1 MRKSLLI
8 SKTSMPINSHQ
19 PDNILPLKCSN
30 APNHFIDL
38 CLVRIKLAQFNAFYC
53 WERKSFF
60 GVSQT
65 NNQRT
70 AATLHCFKCTDFN
83 CRDFGC
89 SSFTSSSFLPET
101 LRTFSSSL
109 RSLHQIAIMHVLS
122 SALCDAPHCVSGT
135 LNFITFG
142 TIPFLAFALSCKKER
157 VYHGRML
164 LENEPKREN
173 VSNRRRIF
181 ISKCSCCVFNTW
193 KIYFQEGLICVF
205 PWIHITTP
213 PLLLTHQI

>member
-70 AATLHCFKCTDFN
+70 AATLHCLKCIDFN
-83 CRDFGC
+83 CRGFGC

-101 LRTFSSSL
+101 LRTFFFLAEVFASNCNNACFEQ
-109 RSLHQIAIMHVLS
+109 RFVWC
-122 SALCDAPHCVSGT
+122 SALCFWHVKFYHIWHNSISCIC
-135 LNFITFG
+135 FIMQKRKS
-142 TIPFLAFALSCKKER
+142 LSR
-157 VYHGRML
+157 SDVIR
-164 LENEPKREN
+164 KRTEEG
-173 VSNRRRIF
+173 
-181 ISKCSCCVFNTW
+181 KCSESEKNFH
-193 KIYFQEGLICVF
+193 FQV
-205 PWIHITTP
+205 
-213 PLLLTHQI
+213 